1 MTIGLFAY
9 RPDTGS
15 GMGMLVYVCVCGGG
29 GGGGD
34 LSSGGREE
42 FVYIGERGLYGVGRR
57 DVCEEGGIYVYGG
70 TCIKA
75 RVCEL

>member
-1 MTIGLFAY
+1 M
-9 RPDTGS
+9 
-15 GMGMLVYVCVCGGG
+15 
-29 GGGGD
+29 
-34 LSSGGREE
+34 
-42 FVYIGERGLYGVGRR
+42 YIGERGLYGVGRR

>member
-29 GGGGD
+29 GGGGGGD

-42 FVYIGERGLYGVGRR
+42 FV
-57 DVCEEGGIYVYGG
+57 
-70 TCIKA
+70 
-75 RVCEL
+75 

>member
-1 MTIGLFAY
+1 MC
-9 RPDTGS
+9 
-15 GMGMLVYVCVCGGG
+15 VCVW
-29 GGGGD
+29 GGD

-42 FVYIGERGLYGVGRR
+42 RDLYGVGRR